1 MIDELRMLVDLQK
14 NFDKQL
20 FIREELSNPSIL
32 KELKTH
38 FEEMVKERK
47 EKEDLILELQK
58 KQELLEIEVNEKK
71 EEIKGLRQ
79 KLQMVRNQKEYSE
92 VLNGIDAI
100 QKILS
105 SKEDEILQTMESLE
119 NEKKLFEEKKLK
131 WQPIEEAYLE
141 AENKWN
147 ELKIDYEAELHSLE
161 LEEKIIKE
169 KLPKNYYSLF
179 NKILKLRKRQAV
191 VPVVDG
197 SCSGCHILLRPQQ
210 LADVK
215 SGNFVIQC
223 DQCQRILF
231 VE

>member
-1 MIDELRMLVDLQK
+1 MIDEMRMLIDLQK

-20 FIREELSNPSIL
+20 FIKEELSNPSIF
-32 KELKTH
+32 KELKTPY
-38 FEEMVKERK
+38 EEMVKERK

-92 VLNGIDAI
+92 ILNGIDGI

-105 SKEDEILQTMESLE
+105 SKEDEILQIMENLE

-131 WQPIEEAYLE
+131 WKPIEEAYLE

-147 ELKIDYEAELHSLE
+147 ELKKNYESELHSLE

-169 KLPKNYYSLF
+169 KLPKNYYLLF
-179 NKILKLRKRQAV
+179 NKILKLRKGQAV

-210 LADVK
+210 IADVK